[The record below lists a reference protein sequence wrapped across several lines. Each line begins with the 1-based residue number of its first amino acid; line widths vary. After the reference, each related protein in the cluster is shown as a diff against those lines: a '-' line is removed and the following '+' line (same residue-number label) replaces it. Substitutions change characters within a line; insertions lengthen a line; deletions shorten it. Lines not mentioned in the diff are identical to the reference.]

1 MNSCIQQS
9 TSDYLVAQSVD
20 PLPLW
25 KRALDIAVSLAA
37 VPLLAPIAVT
47 IAAATKFNS
56 PGPVLFKQKRVGY
69 RGSEFYCY
77 KFRTMRVNADV
88 QVHQAHFSALM
99 QSNAPMTKMDNR
111 GDSRLIPG
119 GRWLRASGLDELPQI
134 INILKGEMSLVGP
147 RPCLSYEYEQYNTH
161 QRGRFD
167 SVPGLTGLWQV
178 SGKNKTTFE
187 QMINLDIRYGKTKSL
202 LGDLAI
208 MVRTPFALFQQLR
221 EISANSK
228 ALNNPQHKS
237 ITPARKPAREQ
248 FKTAAV

>member
-1 MNSCIQQS
+1 MNSCIES
-9 TSDYLVAQSVD
+9 TSDYILAPAVN
-20 PLPLW
+20 PLPAW
-25 KRALDIAVSLAA
+25 KRTLDIALSLAA
-37 VPLLAPIAVT
+37 VPLLAPIAVL
-47 IAAATKFNS
+47 IAASTKFSS

-147 RPCLSYEYEQYNTH
+147 RPCLAYEYEQYNAH
-161 QRGRFD
+161 QRARFD

-178 SGKNKTTFE
+178 NGKNKTTFE

-202 LGDLAI
+202 LGDLSI
-208 MVRTPFALFQQLR
+208 MMRTPFALFQQLR
-221 EISANSK
+221 EISQTRK
-228 ALNNPQHKS
+228 TLNNTQHKS
-237 ITPARKPAREQ
+237 IAQPRKPSREQ
-248 FKTAAV
+248 FKTTAV